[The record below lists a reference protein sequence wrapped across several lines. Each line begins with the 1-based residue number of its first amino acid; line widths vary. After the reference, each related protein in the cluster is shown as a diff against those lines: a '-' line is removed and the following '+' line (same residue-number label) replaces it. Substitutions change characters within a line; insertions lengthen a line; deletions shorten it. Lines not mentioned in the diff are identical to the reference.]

1 MQTSKSTPAPPKL
14 SPSTVTVDFQ
24 ENSLQLL
31 IRSFRYLH
39 PYWHITAMC
48 YVMALII
55 TGLAIFVPQVFRW
68 GVDDGISKKDIDLL
82 GGAVLILLGLTVV
95 KGLLVFVQGRW
106 TEYASQSVAYD
117 IRNAIHTKLAGLSF
131 AYHDYAQNGQLL
143 SRSIQDVER
152 IRFLTGRATL
162 RLFEGF
168 TLLIATFIALLLM
181 NPQLAVLSLASMPV
195 LLYVAF
201 RFGRIYRPLS
211 ASIQQQVAV
220 LTTTLEQNLR
230 GAQVVKAFAQEEA
243 EVMRFDR
250 ENASWFDLSAEAV
263 RTQSTHIPLMDLIA
277 SISTVLIVWYGG
289 SLVIDNQ
296 LTLGELVAFTTYL
309 GQLVQPV
316 RRLGVIIPALAMA
329 ASAGE
334 RIFEILDA
342 ESDVAEAEDAIALPA
357 ITGEVTFENVG
368 FSYFGRKKVLNDISF
383 TAHSGEV
390 IALLGATGSG
400 KSTIINLIPRF
411 YDASEGRITV
421 DGYDIRDLTLNSL
434 RDQIGIV
441 LQQTT
446 LFASTIREN
455 IAFGDQTATEEQV
468 IEAAKSAQAHDFIS
482 QMPQGYDTEVGER
495 GITLSGGQKQRVAI
509 ARALLKNP
517 RILLLDDA
525 TSSVDTET
533 ERLIQLALARLMQGR
548 TSFVIAQRLSTVR
561 MADQILVLEK
571 GQIKAR
577 GTHDELL
584 NASGL
589 YADIYHRQLR
599 D

>member
-1 MQTSKSTPAPPKL
+1 MTTHKSASPPKL
-14 SPSTVTVDFQ
+14 APSTANVDFQ

-31 IRSFRYLH
+31 RRCFGYLR
-39 PYWHITAMC
+39 PYWRISVMCYAMALLITA
-48 YVMALII
+48 
-55 TGLAIFVPQVFRW
+55 LAIFVPQIFRW
-68 GVDDGISKKDIDLL
+68 GVDDGISENDTALL
-82 GGAVLILLGLTVV
+82 GNAVLILLGLTLF
-95 KGLLVFVQGRW
+95 KGVLVYIQGRW

-181 NPQLAVLSLASMPV
+181 NPQLAVLSLATMPL
-195 LLYVAF
+195 LLYIAF
-201 RFGRIYRPLS
+201 RFGRIFRPLS

-243 EVMRFDR
+243 EVVRFER
-250 ENASWFDLSAEAV
+250 ENKAWFDLSALGV
-263 RTQSTHIPLMDLIA
+263 RTQATHIPLMDLIA

-289 SLVIDNQ
+289 TLVIEEQ

-342 ESDVAEAEDAIALPA
+342 ES
-357 ITGEVTFENVG
+357 EVTESDDALTLPPIQGDVCFENVG
-368 FSYFGRKKVLNDISF
+368 FAYFRRKKVLNDISF
-383 TAHSGEV
+383 TAQSGQV

-411 YDASEGRITV
+411 YDATEGRITV
-421 DGYDIRDLTLNSL
+421 DGYDIRDVTLNSL

-455 IAFGDQTATEEQV
+455 IAFGCPDATEAQ
-468 IEAAKSAQAHDFIS
+468 IIDAAKSAQAHEFIS
-482 QMPQGYDTEVGER
+482 QMPQGYDTEVGEQ
-495 GITLSGGQKQRVAI
+495 GTTLSGGQKQRVAI

-533 ERLIQLALARLMQGR
+533 ERLIQLALERLMQGR

-589 YADIYHRQLR
+589 YADIYHHQLR
-599 D
+599 E

>member
-31 IRSFRYLH
+31 IRSFRYLR

-68 GVDDGISKKDIDLL
+68 GVDDGISKNDIDLL